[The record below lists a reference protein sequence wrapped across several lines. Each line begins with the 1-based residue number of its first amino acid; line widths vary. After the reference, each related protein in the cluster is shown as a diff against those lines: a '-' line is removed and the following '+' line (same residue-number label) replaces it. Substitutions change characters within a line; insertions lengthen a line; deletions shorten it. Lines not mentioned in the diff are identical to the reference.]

1 VPSPDPPECEKKR
14 GRPRSKQ
21 CHNAIL
27 DATAELLEER
37 RYRDVSIEAI
47 AERAG
52 VGKQTIYK
60 WWSSK
65 ATLAMEAYALRV
77 MERIPAPDTGTI
89 EGDLDFIMI
98 RSCQVLT
105 QGNMGSTITGLMADA
120 QSDPVLLSEFR
131 GVFIASRREMV
142 AGVLRRATLRGELRA
157 DLDIPFAIDLLHG
170 PLWYRMLLQRAP
182 LDEAFALGIVRSLL
196 PGMKA

>member
-1 VPSPDPPECEKKR
+1 VSPNPECDKKR
-14 GRPRSKQ
+14 GRPRSER

-77 MERIPAPDTGTI
+77 MERIPPPDTGTI
-89 EGDLDFIMI
+89 EGDLNYIMI
-98 RSCQVLT
+98 RSCQLLG
-105 QGNMGSTITGLMADA
+105 QSHMGSTIAGLMADA

-142 AGVLRRATLRGELRA
+142 TGVLRRAILRGEIRE
-157 DLDIPFAIDLLHG
+157 DLDIPFLLDLLYG
-170 PLWYRMLLQRAP
+170 PMWYRMLLQRAP
-182 LDEAFALGIVRSLL
+182 LDEAFATGVVRSLL
-196 PGMKA
+196 PGMKKT

>member
-1 VPSPDPPECEKKR
+1 MSTNPECEKKR
-14 GRPRSKQ
+14 GRPRSER

-27 DATAELLEER
+27 DATAELLEEK

-89 EGDLDFIMI
+89 EGDLNFIMI
-98 RSCQVLT
+98 RSCQVLS
-105 QGNMGSTITGLMADA
+105 QGHMASTITGLMGDA

-142 AGVLRRATLRGELRA
+142 SGVLRRALLRGELRA
-157 DLDIPFAIDLLHG
+157 DLDIQFVLDLFYG

-182 LDEAFALGIVRSLL
+182 LDEAFALGVVRSLL
-196 PGMKA
+196 PGMKAG